1 MPRGPYAMT
10 GRGPRSLNRDAK
22 EMWSGRQASA
32 AERRTARRVNRMK
45 AGRFRWSDIV
55 SFDFQNKQ

>member
-1 MPRGPYAMT
+1 MT
-10 GRGPRSLNRDAK
+10 GRGPRSLSRDAK
-22 EMWSGRQASA
+22 EMWSGRQASV
-32 AERRTARRVNRMK
+32 AERRTERRVNRMK